1 MLKGKRIITNNQRR
15 ILTFFPNLPDSQF
28 FYLTGGT
35 ALSEFYIG
43 HRLSY
48 DLDLFTSEKEFIL
61 PFFRLME
68 EKLKSRN
75 FTTTSFSCFS

>member
-15 ILTFFPNLPDSQF
+15 ILTFFPSLSDSQF

-48 DLDLFTSEKEFIL
+48 DLDLFTGEKEFIL
-61 PFFRLME
+61 LFSRLME